1 MKHKALLAIAMM
13 AALLLVTTTQAADVL
28 YDFESGDQGW
38 FSFGTPTTDSGN
50 ELGGSDGTLIGRYHT
65 GDFDLGGWGMG
76 DASPTGVDLSSYS
89 GMSVDMYWDVPSD
102 LQGAQVPFSGT
113 WETELMIAIGYAEW
127 STSLP
132 LTNAYETYAVDFV
145 DLTPN
150 YYANIA
156 PYFGSLPNLN
166 DPGLKI
172 QLITRSSIGSGTG
185 RLHYDQIMGIVPEPA
200 TAAMLGLGALAL
212 IQRRRRAL

>member
-1 MKHKALLAIAMM
+1 MKRISCMAIALV
-13 AALLLVTTTQAADVL
+13 AALLLVPATNAAVPI
-28 YDFESGDQGW
+28 YDFESGAQGW

-50 ELGGSDGTLIGRYHT
+50 ELGGSAGTLLGRYHT

-76 DASPTGVDLSSYS
+76 DASPTGVDLSSYTGLS
-89 GMSVDMYWDVPSD
+89 IDMYYDVPPD
-102 LQGAQVPFSGT
+102 LQGAQVPFNGT

-127 STSLP
+127 STSFP
-132 LTNAYETYAVDFV
+132 LTNSYDTYSVDFV

-156 PYFGSLPNLN
+156 PYFGGLPNLN

-172 QLITRSSIGSGTG
+172 QLITRSSIGTGTG
-185 RLHYDQIMGIVPEPA
+185 RLHYDQISGIVPEPA
-200 TAAMLGLGALAL
+200 SLALLGLGAFAL
-212 IQRRRRAL
+212 IQRRR